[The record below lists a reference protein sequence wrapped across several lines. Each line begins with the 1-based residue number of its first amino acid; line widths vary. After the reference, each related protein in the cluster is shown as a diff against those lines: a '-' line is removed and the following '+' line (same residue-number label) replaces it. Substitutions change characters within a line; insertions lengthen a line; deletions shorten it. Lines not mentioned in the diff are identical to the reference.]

1 MSGEI
6 YAVTPDGEEVPFM
19 IDSDGSVWIMVM
31 TKYDKTPKNTKIQI
45 RRVKNGKRNPT

>member
-19 IDSDGSVWIMVM
+19 IDADGSVWIKVLG
-31 TKYDKTPKNTKIQI
+31 KYDKKPKQMKIQI
-45 RRVKNGKRNPT
+45 KRTKKK

>member
-19 IDSDGSVWIMVM
+19 IDTDGSVWIQVM
-31 TKYDKTPKNTKIQI
+31 TKFEKKPKNMKIEI
-45 RRVKNGKRNPT
+45 RRKKKK